1 MLGVDNTSE
10 VLYHYLRA
18 LHVKVSTMTVHRL
31 LDTPLGNSMRDI
43 SDALDSLHVS
53 NAAYQ
58 LPKEYLDELEAP
70 CIVIMNDNDSPFC
83 LIEKIEENAYH
94 PISQPTPES
103 KQTAILTEMDRHCI
117 SGRSDGKYYSGEKLQ
132 AERYSNVDSTPPT
145 FVSRY
150 HCYFTDTIQHKAQLL
165 NRNITLFSY
174 IMHRASYIFRNII

>member
-1 MLGVDNTSE
+1 
-10 VLYHYLRA
+10 
-18 LHVKVSTMTVHRL
+18 MTVHRL

-83 LIEKIEENAYH
+83 LIEKIEETH
-94 PISQPTPES
+94 ITLSHSQRLES

>member
-83 LIEKIEENAYH
+83 LIEKIEETH
-94 PISQPTPES
+94 ITLSHSQRLRVS
-103 KQTAILTEMDRHCI
+103 KQ
-117 SGRSDGKYYSGEKLQ
+117 Q
-132 AERYSNVDSTPPT
+132 
-145 FVSRY
+145 F
-150 HCYFTDTIQHKAQLL
+150 
-165 NRNITLFSY
+165 
-174 IMHRASYIFRNII
+174 